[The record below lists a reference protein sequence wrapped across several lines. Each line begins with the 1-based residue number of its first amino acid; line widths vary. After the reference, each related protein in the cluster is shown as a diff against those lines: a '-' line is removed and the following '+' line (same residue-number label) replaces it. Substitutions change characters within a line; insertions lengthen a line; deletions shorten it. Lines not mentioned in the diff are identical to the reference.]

1 MREGVRRAIGPMVL
15 AVVLAA
21 NQLIAAPRCPY
32 ADSTWRT
39 LKQTQKRDLLASPH
53 VADLEGYCFCA
64 LLGRSAEQQR
74 SDPRA
79 RPALD
84 LLMEYAGAAERFELP
99 VLFAALRVCRP
110 LVDESA
116 WKSVCALWEQ
126 SNGAMRARTDSLIA
140 VGDLAQADTLF
151 AAFNAAGR
159 LSVPE
164 VLAWANLKQ
173 TLRDYAG
180 LARALCGLSRL
191 GDRLTPVGRSQLVA
205 LLREAEPEQVK
216 AALAAYRECALGL
229 PGGDTLQLAEWLAR
243 SYAQYGLYEEEVA
256 TWTGFESP
264 ARPALEPLLR
274 VAQRQ
279 FSLKRYRYAALA
291 ARQAWIRAQNAQVRS
306 WCAAILCESYGQ
318 LGPRDSAAV
327 WLGRTDLGTARD
339 AARAVVFYQQGGM
352 LARADSLLAGVP
364 AGPARDTLVLRQLL
378 LAGRADSAAALARR
392 LAAGAAWRG
401 LRQSAALW
409 QLRAALFS
417 GDLTLVRQL
426 ADSLQFEPS
435 WEYASEVL
443 GYRYR
448 LERLSGDPEALKEW
462 PAFEYA
468 LYRGAPQTAAAPLR
482 FPSYAPRSVQ
492 LLSVRLVK
500 AFLERGD
507 LTEAAAAAARVDARI
522 ADPEHSYYCAE
533 VLLAQGQ
540 PAQARALL
548 EQLILTHPRDIYS
561 SKARL
566 LLLRTQS

>member
-1 MREGVRRAIGPMVL
+1 MAPAVLVAVL
-15 AVVLAA
+15 AVSHSFSVT
-21 NQLIAAPRCPY
+21 PCPY

-39 LKQTQKRDLLASPH
+39 LKPAQKRDRLASPH
-53 VADLEGYCFCA
+53 LADLEVRCFCA
-64 LLGRSAEQQR
+64 LLGRAAEQQP
-74 SDPRA
+74 SDPKA

-84 LLMEYAGAAERFELP
+84 LLMEYVGAAERFDLA

-126 SNGAMRARTDSLIA
+126 SNGAMRARADTLTA
-140 VGDLAQADTLF
+140 VGELAQADTLF
-151 AAFNAAGR
+151 AAFNAAGL

-205 LLREAEPEQVK
+205 LLREAEPDQVK

-243 SYAQYGLYEEEVA
+243 SYAQYGLYEEEVG
-256 TWTGFESP
+256 TWTSLESP
-264 ARPALEPLLR
+264 TRPALEPLLR

-279 FSLKRYRYAALA
+279 FSLKRYRAAALA
-291 ARQAWIRAQNAQVRS
+291 ARQAWPRAQNAQVRS
-306 WCAAILCESYGQ
+306 WCAAVLYESYVQ

-327 WLGRTDLGTARD
+327 WLGRADLATTRD

-352 LARADSLLAGVP
+352 LAKADSLLAGVP
-364 AGPARDTLVLRQLL
+364 AGTVRDTLVLRQLL
-378 LAGRADSAAALARR
+378 LSGRADSAAALARR
-392 LAAGAAWRG
+392 LAAGATWRG
-401 LRQSAALW
+401 LRQSADLW

-417 GDLTLVRQL
+417 GDLTLARQL

-435 WEYASEVL
+435 WEYAPEVL

-468 LYRGAPQTAAAPLR
+468 LYRGAPEKAAALLR

-500 AFLERGD
+500 AFLERGN
-507 LTEAAAAAARVDARI
+507 LTQAAAAAARVDARI

-533 VLLAQGQ
+533 VLLGQGQ

-548 EQLILTHPRDIYS
+548 EQLILAHPGDIYS

-566 LLLRTQS
+566 LLLKTQS